1 MKKYEIISW
10 NLADH
15 SQISLVEKSE
25 MKTIAHFY
33 IDSYNPDYEE
43 KLKLANKICELLNS
57 NSCPLCHGKGEYTI
71 GGSFGG
77 SVQIIKCNCK

>member
-10 NLADH
+10 NLVDH
-15 SQISLVEKSE
+15 SQITLVEKSE

-33 IDSYNPDYEE
+33 IDGDYEE
-43 KLKLANKICELLNS
+43 KLKIANNVCELLNF
-57 NSCPLCHGKGEYTI
+57 NLCPLCHGKGEYTI

-77 SVQIIKCNCK
+77 SVQIIKYNCK